1 MDYGHAQVTY
11 QALKTSAWS
20 TVTVEREHRNAIHS
34 NNNDKHNSEKTTNVQ
49 LEVEKVNVVL
59 KDEQDMQFQ
68 ARK

>member
-1 MDYGHAQVTY
+1 M
-11 QALKTSAWS
+11 
-20 TVTVEREHRNAIHS
+20 EREHRYINAIHS